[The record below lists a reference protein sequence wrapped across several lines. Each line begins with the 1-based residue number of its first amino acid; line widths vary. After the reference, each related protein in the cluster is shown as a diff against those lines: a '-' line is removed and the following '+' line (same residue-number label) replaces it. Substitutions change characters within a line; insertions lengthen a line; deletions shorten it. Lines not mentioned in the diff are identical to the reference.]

1 MNLPR
6 TPSFRL
12 DGRRALVTGG
22 GRGLGAAAAVAL
34 AQAGATVYPAAR
46 SMDEIAALVEAI
58 RSEGGKAEALKLDV
72 TDIPTMHARL
82 QAIDPF
88 DILVN
93 NAGTNRPKPML
104 EVTLDDYD
112 AVEGLNLKA
121 AYFVAQAV
129 VSGMVSAKRSGCVI
143 NISSQ
148 MGHVGAE
155 NRTLYCATK
164 HAVEGL
170 TKAMAVE
177 FAPKGIRVNSVAPTF
192 IETPMTKPYFDNPD
206 FRSEVLWKIK
216 IGRIGRVEDVMGAI
230 VYLASDAAAL
240 VTGASML
247 IDGGWTAE

>member
-148 MGHVGAE
+148 MGHVGATE
-155 NRTLYCATK
+155 
-164 HAVEGL
+164 L
-170 TKAMAVE
+170 TRMPFGA
-177 FAPKGIRVNSVAPTF
+177 NST
-192 IETPMTKPYFDNPD
+192 
-206 FRSEVLWKIK
+206 
-216 IGRIGRVEDVMGAI
+216 AI
-230 VYLASDAAAL
+230 AL
-240 VTGASML
+240 VRPS
-247 IDGGWTAE
+247 TACLVAQ